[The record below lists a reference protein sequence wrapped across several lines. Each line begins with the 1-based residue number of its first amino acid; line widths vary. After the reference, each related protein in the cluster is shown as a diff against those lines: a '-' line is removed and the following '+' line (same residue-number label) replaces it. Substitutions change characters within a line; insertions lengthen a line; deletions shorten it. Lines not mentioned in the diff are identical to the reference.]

1 MTRIFHWF
9 FMWKMD
15 LMSGFDIRL
24 VFTLPPRDSTL
35 QYKTCVLFCNNF
47 PCIIIL
53 VITLFYVDALNSE
66 FNLHWNPFFS
76 APRPAMQ
83 SLFLAAAQCSYK
95 VRNAIFFNFC
105 IPSCFLKLHLCM
117 CEHCAR
123 SNFLACLTNI
133 KITGTLNYFLFTS
146 WIQGYPKKMGLYCY

>member
-1 MTRIFHWF
+1 MIILKIHIIVSYDQNISLIFF
-9 FMWKMD
+9 VWKMD

-35 QYKTCVLFCNNF
+35 QYKTCVLFYNNF

-66 FNLHWNPFFS
+66 FNLHWNAFFS

-95 VRNAIFFNFC
+95 VRNAIFFQ
-105 IPSCFLKLHLCM
+105 FLHSVLFPKIAFMHVWTLC
-117 CEHCAR
+117 
-123 SNFLACLTNI
+123 T
-133 KITGTLNYFLFTS
+133 
-146 WIQGYPKKMGLYCY
+146 